1 MIFEVGGWRLSF
13 LCAAEWRGRRVHMI
27 QTEASLRGLRWSA
40 LAKQWS
46 YWSRGKMRES
56 SEHLNKLPSFDTE
69 EGKQRAERWVPHRKA
84 MEKSQS
90 ATKIVCSYL
99 QLGSGKYAASSAG
112 VMETEEEDRS
122 WYELSGHVW
131 LLPFGV
137 SELCDCA
144 DRPGQHRLR
153 RQKEEEETCTSYV
166 RVIFLLLHK
175 TLFTIL

>member
-1 MIFEVGGWRLSF
+1 MMFEVGGWRLSF
-13 LCAAEWRGRRVHMI
+13 LCAAEWRGHRVHMI
-27 QTEASLRGLRWSA
+27 QTEASLCGLRWSV

-46 YWSRGKMRES
+46 YWSGGEMRESES

-99 QLGSGKYAASSAG
+99 QLEGGKCDASSA
-112 VMETEEEDRS
+112 EEEDRS
-122 WYELSGHVW
+122 WYELSGHLW

-153 RQKEEEETCTSYV
+153 RQKEEEETCTLYV
-166 RVIFLLLHK
+166 QVIFLLLHK